1 MVRAYFSYR
10 FLWLVISPDLL
21 TKISASSYP
30 LSEKCFLS
38 LSSSIVRE
46 SSMISSSFLA
56 ASWRIRVFLTVM
68 LSKILS
74 LRVSNNEAIYDTL
87 KMVVLVVTGWAS
99 VLRMG

>member
-1 MVRAYFSYR
+1 
-10 FLWLVISPDLL
+10 
-21 TKISASSYP
+21 
-30 LSEKCFLS
+30 
-38 LSSSIVRE
+38 
-46 SSMISSSFLA
+46 MISSSFLA